1 MAESEF
7 YEWKRQASERIVRE
21 TAGMTAEQ
29 ILAYWQAKEAARE
42 ELHKS
47 WRAGTAI
54 GSHWNDD
61 VEPWES
67 VAPNQTPIRKAS

>member
-7 YEWKRQASERIVRE
+7 YEWKRLASERILAE
-21 TAGMTAEQ
+21 TAGMSLQEV
-29 ILAYWQAKEAARE
+29 LAYWQAKEAQRE
-42 ELHKS
+42 ELHNS

-61 VEPWES
+61 VEPWEQLAKP
-67 VAPNQTPIRKAS
+67 VHERKVS